1 MRRCLPIFIFM
12 MMAFLF
18 FACEKSDA
26 VQGEY
31 VPKPDTL
38 MPAYTDTGAEV
49 IAFRVNGKIVISE
62 DRIRRTR
69 GFSSGFFKPV
79 GEDKY
84 LLFFQGGYWSKDRCE
99 GVRIHIDDIVDT
111 GTFILKESTFTN
123 DNQGQYYVGPNES
136 LATAYTTRDNLK
148 GYVYIKKIDTI
159 KRIIAGTFEFD
170 AKIFNWFGPE
180 DDSLSVTDGIFDMT
194 Y

>member
-1 MRRCLPIFIFM
+1 
-12 MMAFLF
+12 
-18 FACEKSDA
+18 
-26 VQGEY
+26 
-31 VPKPDTL
+31 

-99 GVRIHIDDIVDT
+99 GVRIHIDVIVDT